1 MRREGESEG
10 EFVERLHR
18 NERVEERRRLVCEQV
33 EEEMRKEATFQP
45 KINENSRKIHNQITS
60 NK

>member
-10 EFVERLHR
+10 EFVERLYR
-18 NERVEERRRLVCEQV
+18 NERVEERRRVVCERV

-45 KINENSRKIHNQITS
+45 KINENSRKIH
-60 NK
+60 